1 MASHLRH
8 VFELILGLLL
18 PEKIQ
23 TACDLHLSSMV
34 ENVHREE
41 KQLEDTPEQEV
52 VSLGEPDE
60 GYDERGVEDEH
71 QGEHQGLVEVV
82 DFDEGGQGDD
92 AHDPD
97 VHQEVDAA
105 RPVGGQRVGLGKV
118 GGVGEEGGGGGA
130 GDPYNRAFTIPLS
143 L

>member
-1 MASHLRH
+1 
-8 VFELILGLLL
+8 
-18 PEKIQ
+18 
-23 TACDLHLSSMV
+23 MV
-34 ENVHREE
+34 ENVHGEE

-60 GYDERGVEDEH
+60 GHDERGVEDEH

-82 DFDEGGQGDD
+82 DLDEGGQGDD

-105 RPVGGQRVGLGKV
+105 RPVGGQRVGLGQG

>member
-34 ENVHREE
+34 ENVHGEE

-60 GYDERGVEDEH
+60 GHDERGVEDEH

-82 DFDEGGQGDD
+82 DLDEGGQGDD

-105 RPVGGQRVGLGKV
+105 RPVGGQRVGLGQG

>member
-23 TACDLHLSSMV
+23 TARDLHLSSMI
-34 ENVHREE
+34 ENVHGEE

-60 GYDERGVEDEH
+60 GHDERGVEDEH
-71 QGEHQGLVEVV
+71 QGEHQGLV
-82 DFDEGGQGDD
+82 
-92 AHDPD
+92 
-97 VHQEVDAA
+97 
-105 RPVGGQRVGLGKV
+105 
-118 GGVGEEGGGGGA
+118 
-130 GDPYNRAFTIPLS
+130 
-143 L
+143 